1 MSNSI
6 GTAYR
11 WTSFG
16 ESHGKCIGVV
26 VDGCPAGLMLDV
38 NQVQQELNRRRPGQS
53 TISTTRSEEDRLE
66 ILSGIYAGYTTG
78 APITMI
84 IWNRDQDSS
93 KYDEIRWTPRP
104 GHADYS
110 AYRRFAGFN
119 DYRGG
124 GRFSG
129 RITAG
134 FVMAGAVAKQ
144 LLAKIGVEVLAY
156 TCKVGGIEIP
166 PVTVEEIRRLTES
179 NSIRCPH
186 KETAEKMIMVIE
198 NAKIEEDSI
207 GGSINCIVLGLPAGI
222 GQPVFD
228 TLEGD
233 LAKALFSIPA
243 LKAIEFG
250 SGKDLCKLRG
260 SESNDY
266 YKIDGKKIITNS
278 NNAGRINGG
287 ISNGMPLTLNATFK
301 PTPSI
306 SQTQNTID
314 LRTYENTKIKVEG
327 RHDPCIVSRAVPVV
341 EAVTASVIADHVLR
355 CGILS
360 QVMEKSQ

>member
-16 ESHGKCIGVV
+16 ESHGICIGVV
-26 VDGCPAGLMLDV
+26 IDGCPAGLMLDV
-38 NQVQQELNRRRPGQS
+38 NQVQQELDRRRPGQS
-53 TISTTRSEEDRLE
+53 AASTTRSEEDRLE

-110 AYRRFAGFN
+110 SYVRYAGFN

-156 TCKVGGIEIP
+156 TSAVGSIKIP
-166 PVTVEEIRRLTES
+166 PITVAEIRTLTES
-179 NSIRCPH
+179 NSVRCPH
-186 KETAEKMIMVIE
+186 KETAEKMIRIIE
-198 NAKIEEDSI
+198 KAKMEEDSI
-207 GGSINCIVLGLPAGI
+207 GGAIDCIALGLPAGI

-233 LAKALFSIPA
+233 LAKVLFSIPA
-243 LKAIEFG
+243 VKAVEFG
-250 SGKDLCKLRG
+250 SGKGLTELRG
-260 SESNDY
+260 SESNDE
-266 YKIDGKKIITNS
+266 YKMEGRTIITLS
-278 NNAGRINGG
+278 NNAGG
-287 ISNGMPLTLNATFK
+287 IAG
-301 PTPSI
+301 
-306 SQTQNTID
+306 
-314 LRTYENTKIKVEG
+314 
-327 RHDPCIVSRAVPVV
+327 
-341 EAVTASVIADHVLR
+341 
-355 CGILS
+355 
-360 QVMEKSQ
+360 

>member
-1 MSNSI
+1 
-6 GTAYR
+6 
-11 WTSFG
+11 
-16 ESHGKCIGVV
+16 
-26 VDGCPAGLMLDV
+26 MLDV
-38 NQVQQELNRRRPGQS
+38 DQVQRELDRRRPGQS
-53 TISTTRSEEDRLE
+53 AVSTTRSEEDRLE

-78 APITMI
+78 APITML

-110 AYRRFAGFN
+110 SYVRYAGFN

-156 TCKVGGIEIP
+156 TSAVGNMKIP
-166 PVTVEEIRRLTES
+166 PITVAEIRTLTDS
-179 NSIRCPH
+179 NFVRCPH
-186 KETAEKMIMVIE
+186 KETAEKMIRIIE
-198 NAKIEEDSI
+198 KAKLDEDSI
-207 GGSINCIVLGLPAGI
+207 GGAIDCIALGLPAGI

-233 LAKALFSIPA
+233 LAKVLFSIPA
-243 LKAIEFG
+243 VKAVEFG
-250 SGKDLCKLRG
+250 MGKGLTELRG
-260 SESNDY
+260 SESNDE
-266 YKIDGKKIITNS
+266 YKMEGGKIITLS
-278 NNAGRINGG
+278 NNAGGITGG
-287 ISNGMPLTLNATFK
+287 VSNGMPLTLSATFK

-306 SQTQNTID
+306 SQIQHTID
-314 LRTYENTKIKVEG
+314 LLTLEDTQIKVEG
-327 RHDPCIVSRAVPVV
+327 RHDPCIVPRAVPVV
-341 EAVTASVIADHVLR
+341 EAVTASVITDHVLR

-360 QVMEKSQ
+360 HTLEKLQ